1 MTGTR
6 EGAIARAHA
15 RFDSGAYLDTLRWLV
30 AVPTESQ
37 MPERLPDLVRYCA
50 ETESGVM
57 DGMGFETTQL
67 ENPEP
72 GRGPVM
78 LATRIEDPAL
88 PTVLIY
94 GHGDVVR
101 GLAGRWRED
110 RDPWA
115 VTIAGDQWYGR
126 GTVDNKGQHLI
137 GIEALRAVISSRVVA

>member
-6 EGAIARAHA
+6 EGAIARARA
-15 RFDSGAYLDTLRWLV
+15 RFDSGAYLEDLRRLV

-37 MPERLPDLVRYCA
+37 MPDRLPDLARYCA
-50 ETESGVM
+50 ETLPGVM
-57 DGMGFETTQL
+57 AGMGFEAAVL

-78 LATRIEDPAL
+78 LATRIEDPSL

-101 GLAGRWRED
+101 GLAGRCS
-110 RDPWA
+110 A
-115 VTIAGDQWYGR
+115 ATVIAWQRTCSSASTGR
-126 GTVDNKGQHLI
+126 ARPPSSRSSRSARAA
-137 GIEALRAVISSRVVA
+137 ALRSISW